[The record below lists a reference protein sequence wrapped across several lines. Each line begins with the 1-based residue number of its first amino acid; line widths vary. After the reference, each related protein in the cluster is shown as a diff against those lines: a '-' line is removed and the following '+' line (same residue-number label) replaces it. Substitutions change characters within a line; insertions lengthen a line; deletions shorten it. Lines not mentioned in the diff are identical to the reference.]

1 MTQPGVSKD
10 GGGAYRRA
18 RYNAHMISVI
28 IIAYNEERS
37 IGACL
42 DAFLQKQ
49 TDESY
54 ELILVDNASTD
65 RTSMIVETYKNRLP
79 LRILREERKGRGAAR
94 AAGFK
99 AAQGEII
106 LSSDG
111 DSIVPPRWI
120 ENLASTLRNS
130 SAIAVS
136 GPCKVI
142 DATPLT
148 NALFNV
154 IQPLSMHLYRLFV
167 GHYWLTGSNFA
178 IQRSAYEASGGF
190 NPASPSSEDT
200 ELSFRVKRIGKI
212 RYVSLAVISSGRR
225 FKGGFFGFVKG
236 LLAYPWTWIVRFIFR
251 KNVDLSD
258 VR

>member
-1 MTQPGVSKD
+1 
-10 GGGAYRRA
+10 
-18 RYNAHMISVI
+18 MISVVI
-28 IIAYNEERS
+28 VAYNEEHS

-49 TDESY
+49 TDEPY

-65 RTSMIVETYKNRLP
+65 RTSVIAEMYKNRLP

-120 ENLASTLRNS
+120 AKLSSFLQDS
-130 SAIAVS
+130 SAVAVS
-136 GPCKVI
+136 GPCKII

-148 NALFNV
+148 NILFNV

-178 IQRSAYEASGGF
+178 IKREAYEKAEGF
-190 NPASPSSEDT
+190 DPAAPSSEDT
-200 ELSFRVKRIGKI
+200 ELAFRVKKIGKI
-212 RYVSLAVISSGRR
+212 RYVPCAVISSGRR
-225 FKGGFFGFVKG
+225 FKGGIFGLLKG
-236 LLAYPWTWIVRFIFR
+236 LLAYPWTWIVRFVFR